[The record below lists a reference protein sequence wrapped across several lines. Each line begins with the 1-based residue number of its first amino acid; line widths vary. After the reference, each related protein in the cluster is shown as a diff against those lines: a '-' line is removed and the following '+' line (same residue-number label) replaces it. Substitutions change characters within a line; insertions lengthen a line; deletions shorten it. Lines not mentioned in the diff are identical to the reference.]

1 MKRLRNRWVWAVL
14 IVVAL
19 SAIMAGTVLADED
32 VHEIKVILSEY
43 AFQIEGQ
50 ETGAALELI
59 AGQSYAL
66 TFSNEGALYHEVM
79 FGRDLM
85 EEGADMDMG
94 AGMDMSAEHSD
105 MGGGH
110 LDHGYATRLFEHTDL
125 VVNGEM
131 AGERFAVVAEGL
143 LALELH
149 PGQSLTLEFVV
160 PAEWAGEWQVGCFA
174 PILGADGSVVE
185 GAPDHF
191 ELGMHLPI
199 VIS

>member
-1 MKRLRNRWVWAVL
+1 MTRLRKRWVWAVL

-32 VHEIKVILSEY
+32 AHEIKVILSEY
-43 AFQIEGQ
+43 AFQVEDQ
-50 ETGAALELI
+50 DPSAALELT
-59 AGQSYAL
+59 AGQSYAV

-79 FGRDLM
+79 FGQDLM
-85 EEGADMDMG
+85 EED
-94 AGMDMSAEHSD
+94 AGMDMGGEHSD
-105 MGGGH
+105 MGAMGGGH
-110 LDHGYATRLFEHTDL
+110 MDHGFATRLFEHADL

-160 PAEWAGEWQVGCFA
+160 PEAWAGEWQIGCFA
-174 PILGADGSVVE
+174 PILGADGSTVE
-185 GAPDHF
+185 GAPDHY
-191 ELGMHLPI
+191 ELGMHLPV
-199 VIS
+199 VIN